1 MRNFIIC
8 AIVFAT
14 FCVSCDRDFLE
25 EDPRSVLNPVG
36 FYADEA
42 GLRAGVNAAY
52 AALRPMYGE
61 QESPFRLTLL
71 GTDLFTHGKGEL
83 GLPFDYYDADLNSFS
98 GDVAFIWNNCYN
110 LINIANSIVA
120 SSSVVE
126 MNDNEKSQLVSESR
140 FIRALAY
147 FWLVQQ
153 FGDVPLRLEPTM
165 GVIRDVSR
173 NSKDEVFNA
182 IIDDLVAAEA
192 GLGDTNSQWGRV
204 RKGAAR
210 HLLSKVYLVLQDWD
224 NAFNY
229 ANKVIQDN
237 GNYELQATF
246 SDIFHH
252 DNEVNKEIIFSVQY
266 RDDLVNSGSGNQT
279 HLFFTNSY
287 SDIPG
292 MQRELQWGRPWSRYA
307 PTAFLMSLYDDE
319 RDERTD
325 IWRTFEDFY
334 YNNPASLPEGKNL
347 GDPIDPIWENTIEF
361 HPALIKYWD
370 PTRPQVNEVRGNKDF
385 IVFRLA
391 ETYLI
396 AAEAL
401 LMDGK
406 RTDALPYFN
415 ALRQRASREGFD
427 LSVSEEALDIDLI
440 LNERAREL
448 AGEMHRWSDLVRTG
462 TALERIRTHS
472 AHGANIQPYHLL
484 RPIPQNE
491 IDLLEVPMDQN
502 DGY

>member
-1 MRNFIIC
+1 MKTNIIY
-8 AIVFAT
+8 ILFFAT
-14 FCVSCDRDFLE
+14 LCFSCDRDFLK

-36 FYADEA
+36 FYTDEA
-42 GLRAGVNAAY
+42 GLRAGVNATY

-61 QESPFRLTLL
+61 QEAPFQLTLL
-71 GTDLFTHGKGEL
+71 GTDLFTHGKAEI

-98 GDVAFIWNNCYN
+98 GEVAFIWNNCYN
-110 LINIANSIVA
+110 LINIANSVV
-120 SSSVVE
+120 SSAPEVQMNEVE
-126 MNDNEKSQLVSESR
+126 KNHLVGEAR

-153 FGDVPLRLEPTM
+153 FSDVPLRLEPTM
-165 GVIRDVSR
+165 GVVREVKR
-173 NSKDEVFNA
+173 NSKDEVYKA
-182 IIDDLVAAEA
+182 IIADLVTAEA
-192 GLGDTNSQWGRV
+192 NLGDSHAQWGRV

-210 HLLSKVYLVLQDWD
+210 HLLSKVYLTIGDWE
-224 NAFNY
+224 NAFFY
-229 ANKVIQDN
+229 ADKVIADKS
-237 GNYELQATF
+237 NYGLEATF

-252 DNEVNKEIIFSVQY
+252 DNQVNKEVVFSVQY
-266 RDDLVNSGSGNQT
+266 RNDLVNSGIGNRT

-307 PTAFLMSLYDDE
+307 PTAFLMSLFDDE
-319 RDERTD
+319 SDERTD
-325 IWRTFEDFY
+325 IWRTFDDFY
-334 YNNPASLPEGKNL
+334 YNNPSSLPDGKSL
-347 GDPIDPIWENTIEF
+347 GDPIDPSWENTIEF

-370 PTRPQVNEVRGNKDF
+370 PTRPQVNEERGNKDF

-406 RTDALPYFN
+406 RAAALPYFN
-415 ALRQRASREGFD
+415 AVRQRASREGYD
-427 LSVSEEALDIDLI
+427 LSVTEEMLDVDLI
-440 LNERAREL
+440 LDERAREL
-448 AGEMHRWSDLVRTG
+448 AGEMHRWFDLVRTG
-462 TALERIRTHS
+462 KAVERIRLYS
-472 AHGANIQPYHLL
+472 KNGANIQPHHLL

-491 IDLLEVPMDQN
+491 IDLLETPLPQN